1 MIGEGRL
8 TLDQIPSIIPFVMN
22 RHVMS
27 APLSLSLCLRRQER
41 HRQVSPSRMIIRII
55 TTSDTAYTPTMIVMD
70 KISTGAFRCRLSAAL
85 LEG

>member
-27 APLSLSLCLRRQER
+27 APLSLSLSLSVRGDRRGMR
-41 HRQVSPSRMIIRII
+41 AAA
-55 TTSDTAYTPTMIVMD
+55 TAPPGQPIENDNSNYYYV
-70 KISTGAFRCRLSAAL
+70 
-85 LEG
+85 